1 MFRGSTLGLLSLY
14 LGCLVALPLQSAR
27 ATCSEMTWP
36 KVPSLQEARSS
47 TLCRSTPVDARV
59 AALKIADPEGD
70 AARAASRGVFQFIYF
85 SDEREGDGD
94 AIGCTPDRDW
104 KLGVMCRIWPDWKPF
119 GEGLREEN
127 RRWLQKVDDT
137 PYALREKLQR
147 KPACVSVYLSL
158 LADYIQR
165 YNRAVVTHPRFPHKD
180 MCKSSSEMK
189 DATYAEALTEQPALN
204 LRPTQYS
211 GIAMAARYGD
221 EKAVRTFIEKG
232 VAVEAG
238 DEWQITALEWAV
250 IRDYGKVFEVAFH
263 APGGEKQ
270 NFCAAL
276 EQAIAYKRTAMA
288 IDLTKPCGQQP
299 GPRAVNLRNFLL
311 NRAARD
317 GEYELVKGMVAAGF
331 PTDSAGWPEAFSGN
345 WTARPHRPLSRYMG
359 ENTPADPLADAK
371 KPAVVEFLRSFLIPT
386 KEAALAAIREDKPT
400 KLKHMLEMR
409 PELGDEIGIKTGEAI
424 RLAISLGHAKALEQ
438 LIAAGANL
446 NIFAR
451 DGTPLIF
458 ETIGDRARWKALVAL
473 LQAGQQNVRSRQPEA
488 GNDADRREYLGLK
501 YTTGLTPLMFA
512 IWSAKLEYR
521 GEVGDMPVQLD
532 PQRTDARHG
541 GSSTVYL
548 LLHFR
553 ADMNLKDETGRTAL
567 HFAAC
572 TDYGVDIAQQLLE
585 AGADINARDNTGRT
599 ALDYALERKLK
610 QMSAFLLNHGA
621 QRGGAALSGE

>member
-1 MFRGSTLGLLSLY
+1 MFRGSTSGLLSLY
-14 LGCLVALPLQSAR
+14 LGCLIALPLQSAR

-36 KVPSLQEARSS
+36 QVPSLQEARSS
-47 TLCRSTPVDARV
+47 TLCRGSPVDLRV
-59 AALKIADPEGD
+59 AALRLADPEGD
-70 AARAASRGVFQFIYF
+70 AARAASRGVFQFVYF

-94 AIGCTPDRDW
+94 AIGCTPSRDW
-104 KLGVMCRIWPDWKPF
+104 NLGVMCRIWPDWKPF

-127 RRWLQKVDDT
+127 RRWRQKVDNT
-137 PYALREKLQR
+137 PHALREKLQR

-165 YNRAVVTHPRFPHKD
+165 YNRAVLTHPRFPHKD
-180 MCKSSSEMK
+180 MCKSSSEKK
-189 DATYAEALTEQPALN
+189 DATYAEALTEQPALS

-221 EKAVRTFIEKG
+221 ENAVRTFIENG
-232 VAVEAG
+232 VALEAG
-238 DEWQITALEWAV
+238 DEWQMTALEWAV
-250 IRDYGKVFEVAFH
+250 IRNYGKVFEIALH
-263 APGGEKQ
+263 TPGGEKQ

-276 EQAIAYKRTAMA
+276 EQAIAYRRPAMA

-311 NRAARD
+311 NLAARD
-317 GEYELVKGMVAAGF
+317 GEYELVKAMVAARF
-331 PTDSAGWPEAFSGN
+331 PTDSDGSPETFSGN
-345 WTARPHRPLSRYMG
+345 RTARPHRPLSRNME
-359 ENTPADPLADAK
+359 ENIPADPLADAK
-371 KPAVVEFLRSFLIPT
+371 NPAVVEFLRSFLAPT

-400 KLKHMLEMR
+400 KLKHMLQMR

-424 RLAISLGHAKALEQ
+424 RLAISLGHAKAVEQ

-473 LQAGQQNVRSRQPEA
+473 LQAGQQNARSRRSEA
-488 GNDADRREYLGLK
+488 GSETDQPEYLGLK
-501 YTTGLTPLMFA
+501 YAAGHTPLMFA

-521 GEVGDMPVQLD
+521 GGAGEMPDQLD
-532 PQRTDARHG
+532 PQKTDAQHG
-541 GSSTVYL
+541 GSSTVDL
-548 LLHFR
+548 LLHFH
-553 ADMNLKDETGRTAL
+553 ADIGLKDEAGRTAL
-567 HFAAC
+567 HFAAR
-572 TDYGVDIAQQLLE
+572 TDYGVDIARQLLE
-585 AGADINARDNTGRT
+585 AGADINVRDNTGRT

-610 QMSAFLLNHGA
+610 KMATFLLSHGG
-621 QRGGAALSGE
+621 RKGGRVRSGE